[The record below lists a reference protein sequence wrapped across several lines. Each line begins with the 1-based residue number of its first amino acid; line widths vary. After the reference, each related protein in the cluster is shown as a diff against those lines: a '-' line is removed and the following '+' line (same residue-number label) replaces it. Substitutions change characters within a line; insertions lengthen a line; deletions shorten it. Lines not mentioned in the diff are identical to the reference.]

1 MCAAEKFFMDL
12 LTKQSSGKLSGDCSL
27 DSGLD
32 MHIAVAVLKACQVQ
46 TSIFRQEDGLDD
58 EKLKSAGWLAG
69 YINANCTQNH
79 NLNHI
84 LMNNVRAS
92 LEKQCIG
99 VLIIKLIKC
108 IKINFVFSYQS
119 DQQKTAGSS
128 VAC

>member
-1 MCAAEKFFMDL
+1 
-12 LTKQSSGKLSGDCSL
+12 
-27 DSGLD
+27 
-32 MHIAVAVLKACQVQ
+32 MHNAVAVLKACQVQ

>member
-1 MCAAEKFFMDL
+1 
-12 LTKQSSGKLSGDCSL
+12 
-27 DSGLD
+27 

-69 YINANCTQNH
+69 YINENCTQNH

-84 LMNNVRAS
+84 LMNNVRAI
-92 LEKQCIG
+92 LEKQCIE